1 MRIERGRNLDQVVF
15 FVYYTQNEYFTVT
28 ADTEEQA
35 REEIDEQLNEMIFG
49 LKNLMLENNYKLNQL

>member
-15 FVYYTQNEYFTVT
+15 FIYYTQNEDFTVT

-35 REEIDEQLNEMIFG
+35 REEIEERLNEMIFG